1 MVDIFDLFNLSWLLS
16 LHSHIVISL
25 GSYALACILASLLP
39 RIFWFICPFRH
50 PSILISI
57 GLYVLACILA
67 SLHLHILRFVSFSL
81 YPRILASS
89 YPQVHV
95 CLLVFLHFTFSYHQ
109 VHVCL
114 LVSLQA
120 FAFDFYCTSREICR
134 KQPLWADQKKVVVK
148 I

>member
-1 MVDIFDLFNLSWLLS
+1 MNSRSNQHGWYIWLVYILAFPHCHILRFLCTCLYPRILTSSDLQVLMSFQAS
-16 LHSHIVISL
+16 LHPH
-25 GSYALACILASLLP
+25 
-39 RIFWFICPFRH
+39 F
-50 PSILISI
+50 
-57 GLYVLACILA
+57 YVLAWILA
-67 SLHLHILRFVSFSL
+67 SLHLHILRFISSSL

-89 YPQVHV
+89 YPQVHA

-120 FAFDFYCTSREICR
+120 FVLDFYCTSRKTCW
-134 KQPLWADQKKVVVK
+134 KQPLRADLKKFVVK